1 MCPRIV
7 CLWFEVAQEQ
17 RTGDV
22 FVLFVERVKCLHNVT
37 MCLSVFYFSACK
49 TELEL
54 KLREIL
60 AQILGK

>member
-1 MCPRIV
+1 MSSRIV
-7 CLWFEVAQEQ
+7 CVCFEAAQEQ

-49 TELEL
+49 PELEL

-60 AQILGK
+60 VQILGK